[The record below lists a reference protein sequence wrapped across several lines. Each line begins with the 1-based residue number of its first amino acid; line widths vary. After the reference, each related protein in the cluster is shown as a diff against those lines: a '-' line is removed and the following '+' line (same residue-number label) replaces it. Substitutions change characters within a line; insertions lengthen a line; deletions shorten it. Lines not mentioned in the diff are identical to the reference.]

1 MPTLTSIKIKRND
14 TKGKFIDTL
23 TLDGVPVNLT
33 GCTIKFL
40 MRRRGRSTG
49 SNLTISR
56 TGAIAGDPT
65 LGNVEYQ
72 PTATDVQLEGVY
84 DHEWQVTFPDGK
96 ILTVPN
102 FDFNTVEI
110 LRDLGQ

>member
-1 MPTLTSIKIKRND
+1 MREPVKIKRND

-23 TLDGVPVNLT
+23 TLDGLPVNLT

-40 MRRRGRSTG
+40 LRRRGRSTG
-49 SNLTISR
+49 SPETMIR
-56 TGAIAGDPT
+56 DAAIAGDPQ
-65 LGNVEYQ
+65 LGQVEYQ
-72 PTATDVQLEGVY
+72 PVADDVEVEGIY
-84 DHEWQVTFPDGK
+84 DHEWQVTFADGK

-102 FDFNTVEI
+102 QTFNTVEI

>member
-1 MPTLTSIKIKRND
+1 LTSIKIKRND

-33 GCTIKFL
+33 GSTIKFL
-40 MRRRGRSTG
+40 MRRRGRSPG
-49 SNLTISR
+49 SDLTLIR
-56 TGAIAGDPT
+56 VGAIAGDPT

-72 PTATDVQLEGVY
+72 PTADDVQQEGIY

>member
-1 MPTLTSIKIKRND
+1 MNPVLIKRND

-49 SNLTISR
+49 SPETLVR
-56 TGAIAGDPT
+56 TAAITGDPT
-65 LGNVEYQ
+65 QGKVEYQ
-72 PTATDVQLEGVY
+72 PVAGDVDKEGIF
-84 DHEWQVTFPDGK
+84 DHEWQVTFVDGK

-102 FDFNTVEI
+102 QTFNTVEI
-110 LRDLGQ
+110 LRDLAQ

>member
-1 MPTLTSIKIKRND
+1 MTSVKIKRND

-33 GCTIKFL
+33 GCSIKFL
-40 MRRRGRSTG
+40 IRRRGRSTG
-49 SNLTISR
+49 SPETLIR
-56 TGAIAGDPT
+56 TAAIAGDPT

-72 PTATDVQLEGVY
+72 PVAADVQQEGIF